1 MKEEKKEQEI
11 HSERRKEDRGEES
24 GERSKFECR
33 RLDRIRVKIDHLK
46 RSMLN
51 PAAAVAAAAAARHAV
66 STDSGGDVPRLP
78 SFGAAERAG
87 HYCAQILLIPP
98 PQRRIC
104 EGVSE

>member
-1 MKEEKKEQEI
+1 MKEGG
-11 HSERRKEDRGEES
+11 ERRGEES

-66 STDSGGDVPRLP
+66 STDSGGDVVRLATFIWGGRGQNGP
-78 SFGAAERAG
+78 TARKS
-87 HYCAQILLIPP
+87 
-98 PQRRIC
+98 
-104 EGVSE
+104 S

>member
-11 HSERRKEDRGEES
+11 HSEGRKEERGEES

-66 STDSGGDVPRLP
+66 STDSSGDVVRLATFIWGGRTAP
-78 SFGAAERAG
+78 LRANPLNPAAATTHLR
-87 HYCAQILLIPP
+87 
-98 PQRRIC
+98 
-104 EGVSE
+104 VSE

>member
-11 HSERRKEDRGEES
+11 HSERRNEERGEES

-66 STDSGGDVPRLP
+66 STDSGDVVRLP
-78 SFGAAERAG
+78 SFGAAERQNGPTA
-87 HYCAQILLIPP
+87 
-98 PQRRIC
+98 RK
-104 EGVSE
+104 SS

>member
-1 MKEEKKEQEI
+1 MKEEKKKEQEI
-11 HSERRKEDRGEES
+11 HSERRKEERGEES

-66 STDSGGDVPRLP
+66 STDSVDVVWLP
-78 SFGAAERAG
+78 SLGAAERPR
-87 HYCAQILLIPP
+87 CAQILLIPPP